1 MDKNYFS
8 KWLIKSIIFIGHL
21 FFLMV
26 AVRKELYTCN
36 LAITDLT
43 VVGISQM
50 NMFAGKIDF
59 FKIYLLHISF
69 VIV

>member
-21 FFLMV
+21 IILMV